1 MLLKNNEDI
10 PICNFITFSDWVE
23 LEYIHLIDT
32 RIAGFT
38 DVKYS
43 ILEKIKYIDGI
54 KYQKVLFSGL
64 IEICYK

>member
-1 MLLKNNEDI
+1 MQFYKL
-10 PICNFITFSDWVE
+10 SDWVE

-43 ILEKIKYIDGI
+43 ILENSKYIDGI
-54 KYQKVLFSGL
+54 KYQKVLFS
-64 IEICYK
+64 